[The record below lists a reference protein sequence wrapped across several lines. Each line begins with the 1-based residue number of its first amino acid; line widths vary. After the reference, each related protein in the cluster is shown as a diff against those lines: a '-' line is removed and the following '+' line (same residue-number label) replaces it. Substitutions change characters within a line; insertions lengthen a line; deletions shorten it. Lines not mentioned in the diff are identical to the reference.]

1 VDILAAER
9 VWWSLERPMQG
20 KRNAALLRKSFRA
33 KKNKQRKVPLDSQ
46 NCREE
51 EFGQRPAVASA
62 VSHIICRV
70 MSNLIIF

>member
-1 VDILAAER
+1 
-9 VWWSLERPMQG
+9 MQG

-33 KKNKQRKVPLDSQ
+33 KKKQRKVPLDSQ